1 MDRKGGSLFRMR
13 KLFSA
18 LVLILGLAS
27 APLAAHA
34 SPVTYNLTLTN
45 AFGNLSGGTGSFTI
59 DNAPGLFD
67 SFYQNGTP
75 GHTLTDL
82 AFNIGGNS
90 FTLADSIGTA
100 SVDFFLGNVASINY
114 LGWLNGNL
122 TISLTSGLMFYTYT
136 DFFGQETSTG
146 YITASRATPEPST
159 LLLFGTGALGF
170 AAFGF
175 RKIAA

>member
-1 MDRKGGSLFRMR
+1 MR

-18 LVLILGLAS
+18 LVLILGLAV
-27 APLAAHA
+27 APLSAHA

-45 AFGNLSGGTGSFTI
+45 VFGNLSGGTGSFTI
-59 DNAPGLFD
+59 DDSPSGFLD

-75 GHTLTDL
+75 GHTLMDL
-82 AFNIGGNS
+82 TFHIGGNS
-90 FTLADSIGTA
+90 FTLADSAGTA
-100 SVDFFLGNVASINY
+100 SVDFVLRNVASINY
-114 LGWLNGNL
+114 AGVLNGNL
-122 TISLTSGLMFYTYT
+122 TISLASGLLIYTYN

-146 YITASRATPEPST
+146 VITASRATPEPST
-159 LLLFGTGALGF
+159 LLLFGTGAFGF

>member
-1 MDRKGGSLFRMR
+1 MLPMR

-18 LVLILGLAS
+18 MVLILGLAL
-27 APLAAHA
+27 APLAAQA

-45 AFGNLSGGTGSFTI
+45 LAGNLAGGTGSFTI
-59 DNAPGLFD
+59 DDSPSGIVD

-75 GHTLTDL
+75 GHALTDL
-82 AFNIGGNS
+82 AFNIGGSS
-90 FTLADSIGTA
+90 FTLADSISTA
-100 SVDFFLGNVASINY
+100 SVNFFLGNVASINY
-114 LGWLNGNL
+114 AGILNGNL
-122 TISLTSGLMFYTYT
+122 TISLVSGSLLYTYN
-136 DFFGQETSTG
+136 DFFGHETSTG

-159 LLLFGTGALGF
+159 LLLFGTGALGL